1 MAKLKDAPKTE
12 KVVQETENVQ
22 EAENVQETENAQ
34 IVATEETVKETSIKI
49 EKQETAEIPS
59 NVDKI
64 LRMYPNYAKLFIDSQ
79 GGVYTEESKHLLKT
93 SAILYQNPYF
103 KQ

>member
-12 KVVQETENVQ
+12 EVVQETENVQ
-22 EAENVQETENAQ
+22 V
-34 IVATEETVKETSIKI
+34 VATEETVEETSVKI
-49 EKQETAEIPS
+49 EKQEKVEIPS

-64 LRMYPNYAKLFIDSQ
+64 LRMYPNYAKLYIDAQ
-79 GGVYTEESKHLLKT
+79 GGVYTEDSKHLLKT

>member
-12 KVVQETENVQ
+12 EAVQETENV
-22 EAENVQETENAQ
+22 Q

-49 EKQETAEIPS
+49 EKQEKAEIPS

-79 GGVYTEESKHLLKT
+79 GGVYTEDSKHLSKT